1 MNIQRPRG
9 FTLVELLVVI
19 TIIGILIAL
28 LLPAVQA
35 AREAARRGQC
45 TNNMKQL
52 GVAINGYHA
61 AHTAYPPSSI
71 DLGLAMGAG
80 ASGSI
85 PEPAEKL
92 VHNMNGLVLLLP
104 YIEQQALFDRFDFKQ
119 RASDCIYDGT
129 YNVYSSRPPAG
140 SAANGNGEV
149 GNTVLSAFLCPS
161 DPSDVRSGLSSAAT
175 AAYGIAV
182 PGPPAYAGVKTN
194 YDFSVSFD
202 DIYYYTR
209 WFTQA
214 INLRYFAA
222 QNSGCTVA
230 LIRDGTANTIA
241 FNEQVRWMYNGQN
254 SGWSFRS
261 YTMFGIDMNRGINI
275 WYLLPSGSRVAG
287 QLATWDMPCGS
298 LHPGGVNAA
307 FVDGSV
313 RYIMQNVE
321 RSVARAMSTI
331 AGDEVVALP

>member
-1 MNIQRPRG
+1 MNIQRPKG

-52 GVAINGYHA
+52 GLAVNAYHA
-61 AHTAYPPSSI
+61 AHNAYPPSSI
-71 DLGLAMGAG
+71 DLGLAMG
-80 ASGSI
+80 SGSVP
-85 PEPAEKL
+85 PEPADKL

-119 RASDCIYDGT
+119 RASDCTYDGSW
-129 YNVYSSRPPAG
+129 NVYSARPPAG

-149 GNTVLSAFLCPS
+149 GNTVLGAFHCPS
-161 DPSDVRSGLSSAAT
+161 DPSDVRSGLSSGAT
-175 AAYGIAV
+175 AAYGICV

-194 YDFSVSFD
+194 YDFSVNID
-202 DIYYYTR
+202 DVYYFTR

-214 INLRYFAA
+214 INARYFAA
-222 QNSGCTVA
+222 QNSACTVA
-230 LIRDGTANTIA
+230 LIRDGTANTLA

-261 YTMFGIDMNRGINI
+261 YTMFGIDMNRGMNI
-275 WYLLPSGSRVAG
+275 WYLLPSGSRVLG
-287 QLATWDMPCGS
+287 QLASWENSCGS

-313 RYIMQNVE
+313 RFIAQTIE
-321 RSVARAMSTI
+321 RPVARAMSTI
-331 AGDEVVALP
+331 AGDEVEAMP